1 MSGVIE
7 WVIGSN
13 EGTTE
18 EGLFIVFFLCMYVC
32 LVFSTGEKIV
42 LIKYSGYRNIGNYR
56 FCFVHTGTYLFS
68 DNT

>member
-1 MSGVIE
+1 MSGVTE
-7 WVIGSN
+7 WVINGN

-42 LIKYSGYRNIGNYR
+42 VIKYSGK
-56 FCFVHTGTYLFS
+56 
-68 DNT
+68 